1 MTNDSQQTHPLYAID
16 RDQIDAVLGHQ
27 GEPGPQ
33 QLATV
38 GALLSRYVDF
48 PGAEDIRDDLQ
59 KCYPLGLTLTTQ
71 CQDTADRATAG
82 GLGRIRARRALAQ
95 GQTWKMPKADLPI
108 ARRMSRCA

>member
-33 QLATV
+33 QLTTV
-38 GALLSRYVDF
+38 GALLCRYVDF

-59 KCYPLGLTLTTQ
+59 KCLTLWGLTRDELNAKTRQ
-71 CQDTADRATAG
+71 IWANGWRPGQDQVAEGVGSGADVEDAEG
-82 GLGRIRARRALAQ
+82 
-95 GQTWKMPKADLPI
+95 
-108 ARRMSRCA
+108 